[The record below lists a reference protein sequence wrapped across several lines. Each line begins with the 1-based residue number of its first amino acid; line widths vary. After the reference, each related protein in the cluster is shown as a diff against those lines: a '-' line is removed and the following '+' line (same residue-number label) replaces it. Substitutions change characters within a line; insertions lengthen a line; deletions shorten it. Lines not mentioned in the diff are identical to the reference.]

1 MSAESPKKPKVLK
14 RKGREVEEALLFE
27 DQMDEA
33 ALEEWERKM
42 GLHEEEDSETPVL
55 EEIPESSEPSG
66 ENLSQQQQTH
76 EPPTEASP
84 KGEASWR
91 QSGKLRWL
99 GLAGVRLYLEEKSP
113 VEKSLFMAASACV
126 VICLAFV
133 SFLWTISKP
142 QPEVPTPEQGP
153 QEMVLDLVVPLK
165 EGRAGLW
172 VSLSLEL
179 EETGLQSWEVRREL
193 LELIREMDPGELL
206 GDQGISRLRASMA
219 QRLSLRWPWVKKE
232 GIRFLQYLIL

>member
-1 MSAESPKKPKVLK
+1 MTAESTKKPKVLK

-42 GLHEEEDSETPVL
+42 GLHEEVDSEAPVL

-66 ENLSQQQQTH
+66 ENLPQQQKTD
-76 EPPTEASP
+76 EPPKEASP
-84 KGEASWR
+84 KGEPSWR

-99 GLAGVRLYLEEKSP
+99 GLAGVSLYLEEKSP
-113 VEKSLFMAASACV
+113 VEKSLLLAASACV
-126 VICLAFV
+126 LICLAFV
-133 SFLWTISKP
+133 FFLWIMSKP
-142 QPEVPTPEQGP
+142 QPESPAPEAGP
-153 QEMVLDLVVPLK
+153 QEMVLDLIVPLK
-165 EGRAGLW
+165 EGRAGLL
-172 VSLSLEL
+172 VSLSLEV
-179 EETGLQSWEVRREL
+179 EENGLQSWEVRREL
-193 LELIREMDPGELL
+193 FQLIREMDPGELL
-206 GDQGISRLRASMA
+206 GAQGIGRLRASIA